1 MKMKKNSLNQK
12 IWKYFL
18 IFSLFIL
25 SFLWFFQVIFFNKY
39 YEITKIQD
47 TKTVAKKIKNNQ
59 NSNYLASIINKNSL
73 EKEVCVEI
81 VDSGGITL
89 YRSAFRGKGC
99 LQGQSYKALFITSGK
114 SEGTYEIINQEYDTN
129 SLVSALK
136 LNNGTFAFVNTS
148 LDPIESTVVI
158 LKNQL
163 LVITIIT
170 ILLAFTISYF
180 ISIHISKP
188 IENISNEAKHLAKGN
203 FNIDFAENDILEIN
217 ELAKTLNYTKNELI
231 KTDELRRDLM
241 ANVSH
246 DLKTPLTMIK
256 AYAEMSTDL
265 HSDNKEKQKEDM
277 KIIINETNRLTTLVN
292 DILILSKMQSD
303 IEELNI
309 ESFDLVELTNN
320 ILKSYS
326 YLKELENY
334 NFIFKHNKKKIIL
347 KADKQKI
354 EQAIYNLINNAINYT
369 GNDNKIFI
377 TILDKNN
384 IIRVEI
390 KDTGKG
396 IKKED
401 LPYIWDKYYKN
412 KKKHKR
418 NLIGTGLGLSIVKNI
433 LEKHN
438 FNYGVT
444 TKENKG
450 TSFYFETEKQA
461 D

>member
-1 MKMKKNSLNQK
+1 MKKNSLNQK

-59 NSNYLASIINKNSL
+59 SSNYLASIINKNSL

-136 LNNGTFAFVNTS
+136 LDNGTFAFVNTS

-265 HSDNKEKQKEDM
+265 HSHNKEKQKEDM
-277 KIIINETNRLTTLVN
+277 EIIINETNRLTTLVN

-309 ESFDLVELTNN
+309 ESFDLVEQTNN

-347 KADKQKI
+347 KADKKKI

-369 GNDNKIFI
+369 GDDNKIYI
-377 TILDKNN
+377 TITDKNN

>member
-59 NSNYLASIINKNSL
+59 SSNYLASIINKNSL

-136 LNNGTFAFVNTS
+136 LNNGTFAFVNSS

-347 KADKQKI
+347 EADKQKI

>member
-1 MKMKKNSLNQK
+1 MKKNSLNQK

-59 NSNYLASIINKNSL
+59 SSNYLASIINKNSL

-136 LNNGTFAFVNTS
+136 LDNGTFAFVNTS

-369 GNDNKIFI
+369 GDDNKIYI
-377 TILDKNN
+377 TITDKNN

-450 TSFYFETEKQA
+450 TIFYFETEKQA

>member
-1 MKMKKNSLNQK
+1 MKKNSLNQK

-25 SFLWFFQVIFFNKY
+25 SFLWAFQVIFFNKY
-39 YEITKIQD
+39 YEYIKIQD
-47 TKTVAKKIKNNQ
+47 TKNVAKKIKNNQ
-59 NSNYLASIINKNSL
+59 DSDYLASIINKNSL

-89 YRSAFRGKGC
+89 YRSAWRGKGC

-114 SEGTYEIINQEYDTN
+114 TEGTYEIVNQEYDSN

-180 ISIHISKP
+180 ISSYISKP
-188 IENISNEAKHLAKGN
+188 IENISNKAKQLATGN
-203 FNIDFAENDILEIN
+203 FNIEFAENDILEIN

-265 HSDNKEKQKEDM
+265 HENNKEKQKEDM
-277 KIIINETNRLTTLVN
+277 QIIINETNRLTTLVN
-292 DILILSKMQSD
+292 DILTLSKMQSN

-309 ESFDLVELTNN
+309 EDVDLVELTNN

-334 NFIFKHNKKKIIL
+334 NFIFKHNKKKIII
-347 KADKQKI
+347 KADIQKL

-369 GNDNKIFI
+369 GEDNKIFVTI
-377 TILDKNN
+377 TDKNN
-384 IIRVEI
+384 IIKVEI

-396 IKKED
+396 IKEED

-418 NLIGTGLGLSIVKNI
+418 NLVGTGLGLSIVKGI
-433 LEKHN
+433 LDKHN
-438 FNYGVT
+438 YSYGVI

-450 TSFYFETEKQA
+450 TTFYFETKK
-461 D
+461 

>member
-59 NSNYLASIINKNSL
+59 SSNYLASIINKNSL

-136 LNNGTFAFVNTS
+136 LDNGTFAFVNTS

-369 GNDNKIFI
+369 GDDNKIYI
-377 TILDKNN
+377 TITDKNN

-450 TSFYFETEKQA
+450 TIFYFETEKQA

>member
-1 MKMKKNSLNQK
+1 MKKNSLNQK

>member
-59 NSNYLASIINKNSL
+59 SSNYLASIINKNSL

-347 KADKQKI
+347 EADKQKI